1 MQGLSRTIMFCFM
14 VNAMVLGFLS
24 SMHASA
30 QASGMVLICG
40 PNGITAISLEE
51 EKPGD
56 LSLIDR
62 ERCITSC
69 LAMATGTPGLIGD
82 TTQIILPQMRFE
94 PPRPDVQQAPAE
106 PVLAQPRARG
116 PPFA

>member
-1 MQGLSRTIMFCFM
+1 MIMFCFM

-24 SMHASA
+24 STHASA

-40 PNGITAISLEE
+40 PNGITAIALEE

-82 TTQIILPQMRFE
+82 TAQIILPQLRFE
-94 PPRPDVQQAPAE
+94 PPRPEVREAPTQAL
-106 PVLAQPRARG
+106 LAQPRARG
-116 PPFA
+116 PPQA